1 MSKSKWHF
9 TRLSR
14 DQISQLCTLATA
26 AHKAAVRRGHPDAE
40 LKPEEW
46 RKRGQDEATGTKGFS
61 LRTATQSDYLPLRGY
76 WWVIIGNVEQA
87 FYDFLNS
94 GDQNERC
101 RQLKW
106 RLAGECSR
114 LADGIKYDKLH
125 LPVPVNIA
133 DDQAAKE
140 AWSYMRALSRDKFE
154 GRSPESL
161 PPDELFQLCNTVFNR
176 ASAKLKV
183 GSRENRNKK
192 QRNQPAKRKAS
203 PAQDGEAEARR
214 TTRAPMWPDQ
224 FPAACAESPR
234 DQAAGTN
241 QQTA

>member
-1 MSKSKWHF
+1 MSKTKWHF

-14 DQISQLCTLATA
+14 DQISQLCTLSSA
-26 AHKAAVRRGHPDAE
+26 AHKAAARRGHPDAE
-40 LKPEEW
+40 LKSEEW
-46 RKRGQDEATGTKGFS
+46 RKRGQDEATGTVGFS
-61 LRTATQSDYLPLRGY
+61 LRTATQSDYLPIRGY

-125 LPVPVNIA
+125 LPIPVNID

-140 AWSYMRALSRDKFE
+140 AWAYMRALSRDKFE

-161 PPDELFQLCNTVFNR
+161 TPDELFQLCNTVFNR

-192 QRNQPAKRKAS
+192 QRHQPKRSKTAS
-203 PAQDGEAEARR
+203 EEPLESGSRNPPNHWMSADVER
-214 TTRAPMWPDQ
+214 THTHED
-224 FPAACAESPR
+224 AAL
-234 DQAAGTN
+234 
-241 QQTA
+241 